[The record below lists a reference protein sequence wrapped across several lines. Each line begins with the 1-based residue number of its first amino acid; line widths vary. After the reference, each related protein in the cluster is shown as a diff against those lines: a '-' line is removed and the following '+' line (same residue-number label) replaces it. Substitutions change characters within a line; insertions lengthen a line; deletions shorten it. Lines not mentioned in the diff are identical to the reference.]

1 VNPRSR
7 ANRRNPRIAS
17 EFQALLGSDGHVV
30 APTTLEDLDA
40 AALALR
46 ATPPKVV
53 AVHGGDGTLHRLLT
67 AMGRAFGD
75 EPLPPIAILGGG
87 TMNVVSASL
96 HIRER
101 AIPFVK
107 QLVETA
113 RSGSDFQTVRRRC
126 LKIGDLFGFIF
137 GNGLLANFLGEYYGG
152 GGQYGPAR
160 AVWLLLR
167 AFGSAL
173 TGGPFIKRLF
183 KRWEGTLEV
192 DGQVLERT
200 SFVGVGAATVRE
212 VGMGFKLNHRADDD
226 PERFGFLAIHAR
238 PVALIPDFVTV
249 YAGRGIAPA
258 HAMSA
263 VASRLRVI
271 PKDGSMAYT
280 IDGDLYRADGPLD
293 VSIGPPIRFVRPS
306 GALIVAPRSDTMV
319 GTP

>member
-1 VNPRSR
+1 M
-7 ANRRNPRIAS
+7 
-17 EFQALLGSDGHVV
+17 LGAEGRVL
-30 APTTLEDLDA
+30 APKTLEELDA
-40 AALALR
+40 AAAALR
-46 ATPPKVV
+46 ADPPRVV
-53 AVHGGDGTLHRLLT
+53 AVHGGDGTLHKVVT
-67 AMGRAFGD
+67 AFGRAFGD
-75 EPLPPIAILGGG
+75 EPLPPLAILGGG

-101 AIPFVK
+101 AVPFVK
-107 QLVETA
+107 QLVETT

-137 GNGLLANFLGEYYGG
+137 GNGLLANFLGEYYGT
-152 GGQYGPAR
+152 GQYGPSR
-160 AVWLLLR
+160 AIWLLLR

-173 TGGPFIKRLF
+173 IGGPFIKKLF
-183 KRWEGTLEV
+183 KRWEGTVEI
-192 DGQVLERT
+192 DGKVLERT

-238 PVALIPDFVTV
+238 PVALIPDFVSV
-249 YAGRGIAPA
+249 YAGRGIAPR

-263 VASRLRVI
+263 VASHLRVV
-271 PKDGSMAYT
+271 PKDGTMAYT
-280 IDGDLYRADGPLD
+280 IDGDIYRADGPLD
-293 VSIGPPIRFVRPS
+293 IAIGPAIRFVRPS

>member
-17 EFQALLGSDGHVV
+17 EFQALLGADGRVV

-40 AALALR
+40 AAAALR

-53 AVHGGDGTLHRLLT
+53 AVHGGDGTLHKVVT

-96 HIRER
+96 HLRER
-101 AIPFVK
+101 AVPFVE

-113 RSGSDFQTVRRRC
+113 RSGSDFLTVRRRC
-126 LKIGDLFGFIF
+126 LKVGDLFGFIF
-137 GNGLLANFLGEYYGG
+137 GNGLLANFLTEYYGT
-152 GGQYGPAR
+152 GQYGPGR
-160 AVWLLLR
+160 AVAVLLR
-167 AFGSAL
+167 AFGS
-173 TGGPFIKRLF
+173 TMIGGPFIKKLF
-183 KRWEGTLEV
+183 KRWEGTLEI
-192 DGQVLERT
+192 DGRVLDRT
-200 SFVGVGAATVRE
+200 SFTGVCAATVRE

-238 PVALIPDFVTV
+238 PVALIPDFVAV
-249 YAGRGIAPA
+249 YAGRGVAPR
-258 HAMSA
+258 HALSA
-263 VASRLRVI
+263 VASQLRVI
-271 PKDGSMAYT
+271 PKDGTMAYT

-293 VSIGPPIRFVRPS
+293 IAIGPPIRFVRPHS
-306 GALIVAPRSDTMV
+306 ALIVAPRSDTMV
-319 GTP
+319 GSP